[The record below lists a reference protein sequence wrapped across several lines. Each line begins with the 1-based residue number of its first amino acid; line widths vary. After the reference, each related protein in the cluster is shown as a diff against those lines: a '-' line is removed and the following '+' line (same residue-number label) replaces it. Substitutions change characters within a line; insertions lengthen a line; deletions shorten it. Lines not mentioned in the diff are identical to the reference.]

1 MQNEF
6 SSKASIRK
14 WAKKVRKDFLHC
26 NEKIIENLKCSKEYQ
41 IATNIMI
48 FYPLENEINL
58 LSLLEDSSKKF
69 FLPKIDDKELLC
81 CPYSGNENLVKSCF
95 DTQEPCTEACDKK
108 DIDLVIVPALCCDKN
123 NYRLGYGGGF
133 YDRFLQDFGGKTVCC
148 INKNLVVKTIFPEEH
163 DIKMDIIITD

>member
-14 WAKKVRKDFLHC
+14 WAKEVRKDFLHC

-58 LSLLEDSSKKF
+58 LSLLNDSSKNF
-69 FLPKIDDKELLC
+69 YLPKICKENLLC
-81 CPYSGNENLVKSCF
+81 CPYILGDELSDSCF
-95 DTQEPCTEACDKK
+95 KTKEPIKEPCNKN
-108 DIDLVIVPALCCDKN
+108 ILDLIIVPALAVDKN
-123 NYRLGYGGGF
+123 GYRLGYCGGF
-133 YDRFLQDFGGKTVCC
+133 YYRFLKDSSAYKIVCLPKQFLLETV
-148 INKNLVVKTIFPEEH
+148 FPQEH
-163 DIKMDIIITD
+163 DIKMDKVITA